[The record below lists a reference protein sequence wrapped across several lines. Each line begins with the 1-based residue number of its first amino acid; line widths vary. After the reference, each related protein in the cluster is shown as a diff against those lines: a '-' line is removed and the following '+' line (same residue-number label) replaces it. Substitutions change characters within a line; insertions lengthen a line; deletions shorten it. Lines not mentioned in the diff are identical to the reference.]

1 MPKNRQIYFIGM
13 LTCCLLGLTR
23 ESFFRESHE
32 VKRLAQHFLRE
43 YILILFSS
51 CIFDPW
57 KCELAFVPSISSQSF
72 MTAVR
77 ETLTLDLQTKCL
89 RVIKKICVNRTPLS
103 KRTARGSV
111 TEREKN
117 SPTSF
122 LTLRQSFCVLHS
134 RSYRPFAHWRHSTTT
149 TRILFVFP
157 FVFKFCK
164 LSEVWITKALN
175 CTRKENA
182 EGFWSQW

>member
-89 RVIKKICVNRTPLS
+89 RVIKNRTEHLCQS
-103 KRTARGSV
+103 ALRGAGWQK
-111 TEREKN
+111 ERKIH
-117 SPTSF
+117 
-122 LTLRQSFCVLHS
+122 QLHS
-134 RSYRPFAHWRHSTTT
+134 WHWGNLFAFCTHVPIGHLHIGVILQLRPESFSFFLSY
-149 TRILFVFP
+149 LNFVNSARF
-157 FVFKFCK
+157 
-164 LSEVWITKALN
+164 E
-175 CTRKENA
+175 
-182 EGFWSQW
+182 